1 MLRNLEAEN
10 VASRSTGATQPQPG
24 SLDMTFTEFEEAL
37 KNTDEVEITV
47 TGRKSGRRISNPV
60 WFVHDGERLYLL
72 PVKGSDSDWYKNI
85 LKTPTMRLN
94 AGGKEWSS
102 EVKPITDKADV
113 HDIVEKFSNKY
124 GADQVKKY
132 YSKFDVAVDV
142 PSRGNQRRSA

>member
-1 MLRNLEAEN
+1 MAF
-10 VASRSTGATQPQPG
+10 S
-24 SLDMTFTEFEEAL
+24 EFEEAL
-37 KNTDEVEITV
+37 KNTDEIEITV

-60 WFVHDGERLYLL
+60 WFVQEGGKLYLL

-94 AGGKEWSS
+94 ASGKQWNT
-102 EVKPITDKADV
+102 EVKPVTDKAKV
-113 HDIVEKFSNKY
+113 CDIVEKFRDKY

-142 PSRGNQRRSA
+142 ASSGTQRRSA

>member
-1 MLRNLEAEN
+1 MAFN
-10 VASRSTGATQPQPG
+10 
-24 SLDMTFTEFEEAL
+24 EFEEAL
-37 KNTDEVEITV
+37 KNMDEIEITV

-60 WFVHDGERLYLL
+60 WFVQEAEKLYLL

-94 AGGKEWSS
+94 VGGKEWTA
-102 EVKPITDKADV
+102 EVTPVTDKV
-113 HDIVEKFSNKY
+113 KVRDIVEKFRNKY

-142 PSRGNQRRSA
+142 PSSGTQRRTA

>member
-1 MLRNLEAEN
+1 MAFN
-10 VASRSTGATQPQPG
+10 
-24 SLDMTFTEFEEAL
+24 EFEKAL

-60 WFVHDGERLYLL
+60 WFVQEGEKLYLL

-85 LKTPTMRLN
+85 LKTPRMGLN
-94 AGGKEWSS
+94 AGGQVVSAQ
-102 EVKPITDKADV
+102 VKPVTDKDKV
-113 HDIVEKFSNKY
+113 RNIVEKFREKY

-142 PSRGNQRRSA
+142 ASSGTQRRSA

>member
-1 MLRNLEAEN
+1 MAFN
-10 VASRSTGATQPQPG
+10 
-24 SLDMTFTEFEEAL
+24 EFEEAL
-37 KNTDEVEITV
+37 RNMEEIEITV

-60 WFVHDGERLYLL
+60 WFVHEAEKLYLL

-94 AGGKEWSS
+94 AGGKEWTA
-102 EVKPITDKADV
+102 EVTPVTDKV
-113 HDIVEKFSNKY
+113 KVRDIVKKFRDKY

-142 PSRGNQRRSA
+142 PSSGTQRRTA